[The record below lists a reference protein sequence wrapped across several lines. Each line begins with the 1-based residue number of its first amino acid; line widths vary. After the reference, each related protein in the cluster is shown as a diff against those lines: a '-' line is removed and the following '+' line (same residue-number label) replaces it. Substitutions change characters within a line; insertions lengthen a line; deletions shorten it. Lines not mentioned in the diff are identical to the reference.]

1 MIPSEDRRERHDKA
15 APWWALTLVIFGVT
29 GVSTTFVSLGAFWDG
44 YVLDMTG
51 PAWNYILFRRLFH
64 QYADDAWTRF
74 FNPRRTVVIFL
85 AVAFGIEFIQY
96 LELYDSTF
104 DPWDLV
110 AYVSLLLPLFMVDSV
125 LQMRSTPRASR

>member
-1 MIPSEDRRERHDKA
+1 MIPAEDRQRRHDKA
-15 APWWALTLVIFGVT
+15 APWWALTLVVLGVT

-64 QYADDAWTRF
+64 GWSDDVWTRF
-74 FNPRRTVVIFL
+74 FTPLRTLVIFVF
-85 AVAFGIEFIQY
+85 VAFGIEFIQY

-104 DPWDLV
+104 DPWDLL
-110 AYVSLLLPLFMVDSV
+110 AYVSLLVPLSLVDH
-125 LQMRSTPRASR
+125 LIRKT